1 MDWRRGKELAIQ
13 ITGKYRYALIV
24 LLIGIFLLCIPGKEP
39 EEPIRQTQETVQQQ
53 KTLEQELEDVLSK
66 LDGAGKVRVLLTE
79 SSGSETYYQ
88 QDEDRMED
96 EGGKQIRSDTVIL
109 TDSGRGQ
116 SGLVRRVDPPVYLGA
131 VILCQGADSARVK
144 LAVTEAVANATGLS
158 TDRITVLKM
167 K

>member
-1 MDWRRGKELAIQ
+1 M
-13 ITGKYRYALIV
+13 V
-24 LLIGIFLLCIPGKEP
+24 LLIGIFLLCLPRQEP
-39 EEPIRQTQETVQQQ
+39 QTGVSPKQETVQQQ
-53 KTLEQELEDVLSK
+53 TTLEQELEDVLSK
-66 LDGAGKVRVLLTE
+66 LEGAGKVRVLLTE

-88 QDEDRMED
+88 QDEDRRED

-109 TDSGRGQ
+109 TDSDRGQ

-131 VILCQGADSARVK
+131 VVLCQGADSARVK